1 MEVVT
6 LSKTT
11 GTMRAWR
18 THQYGKPL
26 EALKLDVVDIPEPGE
41 NEVCIRV
48 QGIPLNLADM
58 ERVTGGNMFVR
69 PELPYSPGME
79 VMGVVDSCG
88 PGAQKW
94 QDQRVVAITA
104 GANGGF
110 AEYCICPTA
119 SMFTMPE
126 DIPLP
131 GAAALYF
138 PFHLAWLGLYERAN
152 VQAGETVLING
163 AAGGVGA
170 AAVQLAVAAGARVI
184 AVAGSDEKLAWCKK
198 LGAEITVNHS
208 REDFVEVVKEATNHK
223 GVDIVFDNVGE
234 EFLEQSLASIAYN
247 GRYVIVGFSSNKA
260 VADEKFFVPRRLAMS
275 NSSLCSVMLFYA
287 EGPMIAAMKDGLG
300 WNFVPTQVGRK
311 INESIIDMVKQG
323 KIEPVVGQT
332 ISFED
337 LPQGMEDLANRKTLG
352 RTIVKLYE

>member
-1 MEVVT
+1 MSNTVE
-6 LSKTT
+6 K
-11 GTMRAWR
+11 MRAWR
-18 THQYGKPL
+18 THEYGKPS
-26 EALKLDVVDIPEPGE
+26 EALKLDNVEIPEPGE
-41 NEVCIRV
+41 NEVRV
-48 QGIPLNLADM
+48 KVLGIPLNLADM

-79 VMGVVDSCG
+79 VMGIVDSCG
-88 PGAQKW
+88 KGAESW
-94 QDQRVVAITA
+94 QGERVVAITA
-104 GANGGF
+104 GAHGGF

-126 DIPLP
+126 AIPLP

-138 PFHLAWLGLYERAN
+138 PFHLAWLGLYERAK
-152 VQAGETVLING
+152 VQAGETVLVNG

-198 LGAEITVNHS
+198 LGAEVTVNHTS
-208 REDFVEVVKEATNHK
+208 EDFVEIVKEVTDHQ
-223 GVDIVFDNVGE
+223 GVDIVFDNIGE
-234 EFLEQSLASIAYN
+234 EMLEQNLASIAYN
-247 GRYVIVGFSSNKA
+247 GRYVIMGFSSNKA

-275 NSSLCSVMLFYA
+275 NCSLCSVMLFYA

-300 WNFVPTQVGRK
+300 WNFVPTQIGRE
-311 INESIIDMVKQG
+311 INENIIEMVKQG
-323 KIEPVVGQT
+323 KIEPVVGQVVE
-332 ISFED
+332 FED
-337 LPQGMEDLANRKTLG
+337 VPQAMEDLLNRKTLG